1 MKLFEISNT
10 TKLLK
15 EDIMKT
21 LLSKYKH
28 VWTLLYFP
36 VYLAVFFWLENRSVS
51 KYHVVQSTLDSHI
64 PFLEIFIIPYFLWF
78 GFVALGVVYFFFK
91 DVKDY
96 YRLIAFLYS
105 GMTIFLIWS
114 YVYPN
119 RLFLRPMAFTR
130 DNIFIRMVQHLY
142 AIDTPTNV
150 FPSIH
155 VFNSLGIAIAVLNSN
170 RLRNFRAVRIGS
182 VVLATLIVL
191 STMFL
196 KQHSLIDVTGGCV
209 MAATLY
215 WLIYQ
220 CGYQRIA
227 ELFRRPANRRIA

>member
-1 MKLFEISNT
+1 
-10 TKLLK
+10 
-15 EDIMKT
+15 
-21 LLSKYKH
+21 
-28 VWTLLYFP
+28 
-36 VYLAVFFWLENRSVS
+36 
-51 KYHVVQSTLDSHI
+51 
-64 PFLEIFIIPYFLWF
+64 
-78 GFVALGVVYFFFK
+78 
-91 DVKDY
+91 
-96 YRLIAFLYS
+96 
-105 GMTIFLIWS
+105 
-114 YVYPN
+114 
-119 RLFLRPMAFTR
+119 MAFTR

-155 VFNSLGIAIAVLNSN
+155 VFNSLGIAITVLNSN

-209 MAATLY
+209 MAAALY

>member
-1 MKLFEISNT
+1 
-10 TKLLK
+10 
-15 EDIMKT
+15 MKT

-130 DNIFIRMVQHLY
+130 DISTFPFTMTLLSAVTLTTLPI
-142 AIDTPTNV
+142 TPQPYS
-150 FPSIH
+150 PS
-155 VFNSLGIAIAVLNSN
+155 
-170 RLRNFRAVRIGS
+170 
-182 VVLATLIVL
+182 
-191 STMFL
+191 
-196 KQHSLIDVTGGCV
+196 
-209 MAATLY
+209 
-215 WLIYQ
+215 
-220 CGYQRIA
+220 
-227 ELFRRPANRRIA
+227 

>member
-1 MKLFEISNT
+1 MAA
-10 TKLLK
+10 
-15 EDIMKT
+15 DD
-21 LLSKYKH
+21 Y
-28 VWTLLYFP
+28 
-36 VYLAVFFWLENRSVS
+36 
-51 KYHVVQSTLDSHI
+51 I
-64 PFLEIFIIPYFLWF
+64 PFCEVFVIPYFLWF
-78 GFVALGVVYFFFK
+78 AYVSAVVIYFFFK
-91 DVKDY
+91 NKEDY
-96 YRLIAFLYS
+96 YRTCIFLFT

-155 VFNSLGIAIAVLNSN
+155 VFNSLGIAIAVLNSD

-182 VVLATLIVL
+182 VVLATLIVF

>member
-1 MKLFEISNT
+1 
-10 TKLLK
+10 
-15 EDIMKT
+15 MKT

-155 VFNSLGIAIAVLNSN
+155 VFASLGVNLAWWSSAVSDYHKWI
-170 RLRNFRAVRIGS
+170 RPM
-182 VVLATLIVL
+182 ATLIVL